1 MSLKIKVSKKV
12 KNQCESTRTIKS
24 QVEIMDETKRSI
36 LCEVSHC
43 SIEKEIH
50 CFWDRH
56 KITGLVIRCPL
67 RYKPKQIVKVYKSDV
82 SQEEYT
88 IKENVV
94 KFQNDIGNFKTITD
108 NLEVTDAFCSFNC
121 CLAWIRDNKH
131 DRRYDESE
139 MLLQKIYSKSQHG
152 LSDTALKPSPHWRT
166 LTVYGGTLSL
176 EEFRKNTFKT
186 KFFYNG
192 PILDTG
198 YLFSK
203 KISVC

>member
-82 SQEEYT
+82 RS
-88 IKENVV
+88 
-94 KFQNDIGNFKTITD
+94 
-108 NLEVTDAFCSFNC
+108 
-121 CLAWIRDNKH
+121 
-131 DRRYDESE
+131 RR
-139 MLLQKIYSKSQHG
+139 IY
-152 LSDTALKPSPHWRT
+152 
-166 LTVYGGTLSL
+166 
-176 EEFRKNTFKT
+176 N
-186 KFFYNG
+186 
-192 PILDTG
+192 
-198 YLFSK
+198 
-203 KISVC
+203 

>member
-1 MSLKIKVSKKV
+1 
-12 KNQCESTRTIKS
+12 
-24 QVEIMDETKRSI
+24 MDETKRSI

-139 MLLQKIYSKSQHG
+139 MLLQKN
-152 LSDTALKPSPHWRT
+152 L
-166 LTVYGGTLSL
+166 
-176 EEFRKNTFKT
+176 
-186 KFFYNG
+186 
-192 PILDTG
+192 
-198 YLFSK
+198 
-203 KISVC
+203 

>member
-1 MSLKIKVSKKV
+1 M
-12 KNQCESTRTIKS
+12 
-24 QVEIMDETKRSI
+24 
-36 LCEVSHC
+36 
-43 SIEKEIH
+43 
-50 CFWDRH
+50 
-56 KITGLVIRCPL
+56 

-139 MLLQKIYSKSQHG
+139 CYYKKSI
-152 LSDTALKPSPHWRT
+152 A
-166 LTVYGGTLSL
+166 SL
-176 EEFRKNTFKT
+176 NTDFQT
-186 KFFYNG
+186 Q
-192 PILDTG
+192 L
-198 YLFSK
+198 
-203 KISVC
+203 